1 MTQIHVYVLILETPF
16 GDTGAAEGL
25 QDGLQEGLDENQFP
39 MA

>member
-1 MTQIHVYVLILETPF
+1 MTQIPVYVLILETPF

-25 QDGLQEGLDENQFP
+25 QDGLQEGLNKKYTP